1 MGAGMSHIVMVNNA
15 VRMLAFPAA
24 IAGLILIGGIEG
36 IVSGFLLAEWLAFLT
51 GLTMT
56 NRAPSRPLWH
66 GDGSFLFFLTGSA
79 LRLIMVLFFGQ
90 SWWGAL
96 ALTSPVIFVWVI
108 VLIDRN
114 SVA

>member
-56 NRAPSRPLWH
+56 NRAQRRPLWH
-66 GDGSFLFFLTGSA
+66 GVGRFLFFLTGSA
-79 LRLIMVLFFGQ
+79 LRSEEHTSELQ
-90 SWWGAL
+90 SLMRSSYAVFCL
-96 ALTSPVIFVWVI
+96 
-108 VLIDRN
+108 
-114 SVA
+114 